1 MEKMTERLV
10 YEPDK
15 KQEQINYTELIQN
28 NRATLK
34 KYIMLTRNY
43 SEEEA
48 DLLLDMCAMFNINPG
63 ALTFNRTDESNLNVT
78 ISYQYLLSKVLSSGV
93 IEYIEI
99 NINKDASKIIDGECI
114 VKRKDMSKDFKIS
127 LKFSEV
133 QRNSKVWVKEPLSM
147 FRKTLLLT
155 AIKIICADIIEKYSL
170 FYSVSA
176 RKESQQANQS
186 YQQKTGY
193 YQKNNV
199 TKQEEKVNNQ
209 PNKSQTAINYTSLIR
224 GLVDYFPSEEIFKK
238 IGAKVQSYVTSKDK
252 NLSNEEIAKKIYVI
266 MYNIYKNAV
275 DGVVEYEDVLNDKVD
290 VADFEE

>member
-1 MEKMTERLV
+1 
-10 YEPDK
+10 
-15 KQEQINYTELIQN
+15 
-28 NRATLK
+28 
-34 KYIMLTRNY
+34 
-43 SEEEA
+43 
-48 DLLLDMCAMFNINPG
+48 
-63 ALTFNRTDESNLNVT
+63 
-78 ISYQYLLSKVLSSGV
+78 
-93 IEYIEI
+93 
-99 NINKDASKIIDGECI
+99 
-114 VKRKDMSKDFKIS
+114 MSKDFKIS

-133 QRNSKVWVKEPLSM
+133 QRSSKVWVKEPLSM

-199 TKQEEKVNNQ
+199 VKQEEKVNNQ
-209 PNKSQTAINYTSLIR
+209 PNKSQSAINYTSLIR
-224 GLVDYFPSEEIFKK
+224 GLVDYFPNEEIFKK

-252 NLSNEEIAKKIYVI
+252 NLSNEEVAKKIYVI